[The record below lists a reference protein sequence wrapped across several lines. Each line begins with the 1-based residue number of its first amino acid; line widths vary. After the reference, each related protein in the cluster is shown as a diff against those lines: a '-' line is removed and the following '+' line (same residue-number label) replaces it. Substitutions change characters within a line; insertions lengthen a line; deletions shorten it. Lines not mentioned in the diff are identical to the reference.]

1 MTRLEAAGF
10 KAKTEKNGSWS
21 SHRRPPCSRQSPP
34 PGASEP
40 RGTEI
45 LLDVSAGQRQLQV
58 PAVVG
63 LTQSL
68 AQDAIEKIGLE
79 VGDVTERESQSARGA
94 VLEANPSAGT
104 PVSPSTRVDL
114 VISSG
119 PPAVNAPDVVGQSY
133 SAARAM
139 LEQVGLRL
147 GDVTTDSLATGIPQ
161 TVIAQT
167 PAAGA
172 PARARHA
179 RFPVDRSMNGTRA
192 RIAPSILSADFARLA
207 DEIARC
213 EAGGADLIHVDVMD
227 GCFVPNLTF
236 GTKVIE
242 TVRRLTD
249 LPLDVHL
256 MVVQPEKYFDDFARA
271 GANGLTIHA
280 EVAPH
285 LHRQLYR
292 IKELGCHAGRRA
304 EPGDAAR
311 NGWRGGRRSGPSAGD
326 DGKSRFRRPV
336 VHWPDA
342 R

>member
-1 MTRLEAAGF
+1 VNWRASSRRLLPYALVAAGGFLLAYLVVAFLVFPPQIVPDDVKVPQVVGLLYDEAVTRLEAAGF
-10 KAKTEKNGSWS
+10 KAKTGEERFVELAPKTTVLA
-21 SHRRPPCSRQSPP
+21 QSPP

-40 RGTEI
+40 RGAEVV
-45 LLDVSAGQRQLQV
+45 LDVSAGQRQLQV
-58 PAVVG
+58 PGVVG

-172 PARARHA
+172 RLAP
-179 RFPVDRSMNGTRA
+179 GTRV
-192 RIAPSILSADFARLA
+192 S
-207 DEIARC
+207 
-213 EAGGADLIHVDVMD
+213 
-227 GCFVPNLTF
+227 
-236 GTKVIE
+236 
-242 TVRRLTD
+242 
-249 LPLDVHL
+249 
-256 MVVQPEKYFDDFARA
+256 
-271 GANGLTIHA
+271 LTI
-280 EVAPH
+280 VP
-285 LHRQLYR
+285 
-292 IKELGCHAGRRA
+292 
-304 EPGDAAR
+304 
-311 NGWRGGRRSGPSAGD
+311 
-326 DGKSRFRRPV
+326 
-336 VHWPDA
+336 
-342 R
+342 